1 MINILHNIFF
11 ANLAH
16 PPSIIVTLSS
26 HCFNTS
32 HDTTKNRSI
41 LGRKRRKTSPEK
53 QNLYHSKQLLNP
65 LCGVFEF
72 SKPMILEI
80 ANIVFYP
87 IFWP

>member
-1 MINILHNIFF
+1 MINILQYIFL

-41 LGRKRRKTSPEK
+41 LGRKRRKK
-53 QNLYHSKQLLNP
+53 QVRKSRIYIIQTTLNP